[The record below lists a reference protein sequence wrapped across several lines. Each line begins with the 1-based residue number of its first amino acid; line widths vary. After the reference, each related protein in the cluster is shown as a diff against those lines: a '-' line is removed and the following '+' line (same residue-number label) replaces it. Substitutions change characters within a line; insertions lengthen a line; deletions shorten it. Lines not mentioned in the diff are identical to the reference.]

1 MAVVRSYMTL
11 SYHQINCDS
20 YTKVSDV
27 DLTTNETNCGSCTK
41 VPDVNLT
48 THTQSCVDKDYQR
61 SFLGAD
67 ICGRC
72 HTKVG
77 LCLKVRSHH
86 SLVTPKS
93 RAVPFGWTDRE
104 KVALFIC
111 VPALICVKL
120 RAQELCESRGGRPG
134 LPGPNS
140 PYGLCVCVQQQQ
152 QQQQRL
158 CGHTA
163 TLNLN
168 SNCVKSLI
176 TFLQRLSFRW
186 NWGQLSTEN
195 DELYVWPTVAK
206 STSRCLV
213 LC

>member
-140 PYGLCVCVQQQQ
+140 PYGVCTTTTTTT
-152 QQQQRL
+152 
-158 CGHTA
+158 TA
-163 TLNLN
+163 TTTTTTTTSLWPY
-168 SNCVKSLI
+168 SN
-176 TFLQRLSFRW
+176 
-186 NWGQLSTEN
+186 TEL
-195 DELYVWPTVAK
+195 ELELRQKFDYISAAA
-206 STSRCLV
+206 
-213 LC
+213 